1 MSRGLLNL
9 GNTCYFN
16 TAVQCLAH
24 VPSLTNRFLRDG
36 PYEGNCAVTRE
47 YSVLVR
53 HMWNKRHQGDPI
65 APRELLREFQT
76 KCPHFS
82 PGYQHD
88 THEAVLALLDILE
101 ESLGLTY
108 MKPLFYG
115 TEEQTVTYPK
125 GTSWGAG
132 TFATLFVRNPEHLV
146 NYSKHQIIEGY
157 EDNDGNRHH
166 VAALE
171 TKVTET
177 GHCLLVNFTEKTT
190 VDQVPDTYL
199 GMHLFAFVIHWGML
213 HGGHYAALLKHKKQW
228 RLVDDDSV
236 RDVDEPDKGTPC
248 SMAWYKKMV

>member
-1 MSRGLLNL
+1 MSRGLRNL

-36 PYEGNCAVTRE
+36 SYEGDCVVTRE

-53 HMWNKRHQGDPI
+53 NLWNKRYTDPVN
-65 APRELLREFQT
+65 PNELLQAFQT
-76 KCPHFS
+76 KCPQFV
-82 PGYQHD
+82 PGHQHD
-88 THEAVLALLDILE
+88 THEAVLALMDILE
-101 ESLGLTY
+101 KSLGLSY

-115 TEEQTVTYPK
+115 TEEKIVTYPK
-125 GTSWGAG
+125 GTSRSTE

-146 NYSKHQIIEGY
+146 KYSKHHIIEGY
-157 EDNDGNRHH
+157 EDNNGNKYH

-190 VDQVPDTYL
+190 VDQVPDIYL
-199 GMHLFAFVIHWGML
+199 DMYLFALVVHWGMF
-213 HGGHYAALLKHKKQW
+213 HGGHYAACLKHKNQW

-236 RDVDEPDKGTPC
+236 QEVDAPHKGTPC
-248 SMAWYKKMV
+248 SMAWYKKSV